1 MLVQQTNW
9 SWSRGLTKLG
19 KIEVR
24 EFLLQFVASKLLFQS
39 SDSGLFGGVEE
50 SRLKVDSA

>member
-1 MLVQQTNW
+1 M
-9 SWSRGLTKLG
+9 TKLG

-39 SDSGLFGGVEE
+39 SDRGLFGGVEE
-50 SRLKVDSA
+50 SRSKVDLA